1 MVGSGGFIWWFS
13 QAGANGLNGRSMG
26 HEQQRQRLARIGEV
40 PAQRA
45 APDEEQAAIEPR
57 GGAGLTLRLAL
68 LTVTIILL
76 GTAAGLAAALILPKT
91 YGARAEIL
99 YPVQDQAPSDPLKQ
113 DRQLS
118 TQLVLLK
125 SPAVLA
131 PVAQKQGREVRDLE
145 KDVSVQVLEN
155 SEVIQVEA
163 HGSTQQAAQQTLQDV
178 INGYLAL
185 ASQPTGV
192 VRNLETQLAQAK
204 ANTAQLQT
212 QVEQLRTAVLAGNA
226 TQASLDAAR
235 AQLAAS
241 QDLEKALQTRIAD
254 AKLTGQQ
261 GPQAQLLTPPYPL
274 PDPVFPQ
281 PLIAGGTGA
290 LVGVVVAGGM
300 LAISLRRQAS
310 A

>member
-1 MVGSGGFIWWFS
+1 
-13 QAGANGLNGRSMG
+13 MG

-45 APDEEQAAIEPR
+45 APEEEQPATTTEPT

-125 SPAVLA
+125 SPAVLG

-145 KDVSVQVLEN
+145 KDLSVQVLEN

-163 HGSTQQAAQQTLQDV
+163 HGSTPQAAQQTLQGV
-178 INGYLAL
+178 IDSYLAL

-192 VRNLETQLAQAK
+192 ARNLETQLAQAK
-204 ANTAQLQT
+204 ANTAQLQA
-212 QVEQLRTAVLAGNA
+212 QMEQLRTAVLAGTA

-235 AQLAAS
+235 AQLTAS
-241 QDLEKALQTRIAD
+241 QDLEKALQARID
-254 AKLTGQQ
+254 QVKLAGQQ